1 MRAKTRVRGLHFTR
15 PGFVTWVGSASVHGS
30 ARTSSY
36 LCRGL
41 ARAIDFFF
49 VTGRKVADGP
59 AAHTARALAPSTAL
73 PRRSHARAWTD
84 AMAARER
91 ERLRQAELESDRL
104 REELETVANHLAHE
118 RAERERDAARWRAR
132 ESAANDRERLARTRI
147 AALEVRA

>member
-1 MRAKTRVRGLHFTR
+1 M
-15 PGFVTWVGSASVHGS
+15 TWVGSASVHGS
-30 ARTSSY
+30 ARTASY
-36 LCRGL
+36 LCGKGDLRS
-41 ARAIDFFF
+41 DFFS
-49 VTGRKVADGP
+49 VTKTEGSRGRS
-59 AAHTARALAPSTAL
+59 HARALAPSTAL

-132 ESAANDRERLARTRI
+132 ERAANDRERLAQTRI

>member
-1 MRAKTRVRGLHFTR
+1 MGRLSLCA
-15 PGFVTWVGSASVHGS
+15 PVGTHLVVLVPRKGAGDQ
-30 ARTSSY
+30 
-36 LCRGL
+36 
-41 ARAIDFFF
+41 IFFRDW
-49 VTGRKVADGP
+49 TEG
-59 AAHTARALAPSTAL
+59 HTARALAPSTAL

>member
-1 MRAKTRVRGLHFTR
+1 M
-15 PGFVTWVGSASVHGS
+15 TWVGSASVHGS
-30 ARTSSY
+30 ARTASY
-36 LCRGL
+36 SCG
-41 ARAIDFFF
+41 RAISCHEDFFF
-49 VTGRKVADGP
+49 VSSSKADGGSLG
-59 AAHTARALAPSTAL
+59 AHARALAPSTAL

-132 ESAANDRERLARTRI
+132 ERAANDRERLAQTRI

>member
-1 MRAKTRVRGLHFTR
+1 MG
-15 PGFVTWVGSASVHGS
+15 GSASVHGS

-36 LCRGL
+36 FVPRKAGFG
-41 ARAIDFFF
+41 AGDRFFF

-132 ESAANDRERLARTRI
+132 ESAAKDRERLARTRI

>member
-1 MRAKTRVRGLHFTR
+1 MPRKGAG
-15 PGFVTWVGSASVHGS
+15 
-30 ARTSSY
+30 
-36 LCRGL
+36 
-41 ARAIDFFF
+41 DQFFF
-49 VTGRKVADGP
+49 VTGRKVADG
-59 AAHTARALAPSTAL
+59 HTARASTAL

>member
-1 MRAKTRVRGLHFTR
+1 M
-15 PGFVTWVGSASVHGS
+15 TWVGSASVHGS
-30 ARTSSY
+30 ARTASY
-36 LCRGL
+36 SCG
-41 ARAIDFFF
+41 RAISCHEIFFS
-49 VTGRKVADGP
+49 VSSSKADGGSLG
-59 AAHTARALAPSTAL
+59 AHARALA

-132 ESAANDRERLARTRI
+132 ERAANDRERLAQTRI